1 MKNKFSQKL
10 MIGLLT
16 IIFIS
21 CGQRQSR
28 MSSFAET
35 NSSVYIC
42 TGSSSYRYHR
52 TSNCSGL
59 NNCQSEI
66 EEVSVSY
73 ATSIGRTPC
82 KKCY

>member
-1 MKNKFSQKL
+1 MKSKFSRKL

-16 IIFIS
+16 IILIS
-21 CGQRQSR
+21 CGHRQERLSF
-28 MSSFAET
+28 FAES

-42 TGSSSYRYHR
+42 TGSNSYRYHR
-52 TSNCSGL
+52 TSSCSGL
-59 NNCQSEI
+59 NNCQAEI
-66 EEVSVSY
+66 EKVSVSY